1 MSYRRRQSRDP
12 WFDRLTTLSEVEGV
26 SSKPSSDLDSG
37 QSLRDFRNDEIRARD
52 EKDCHV
58 HYHTRQMSTQS
69 NIRTRSFRLTTSPSN
84 TLDSGLSN
92 SYLS

>member
-1 MSYRRRQSRDP
+1 MSYRTRRSRDP
-12 WFDRLTTLSEVEGV
+12 V

-69 NIRTRSFRLTTSPSN
+69 NIRTRSLFMNNFPV
-84 TLDSGLSN
+84 
-92 SYLS
+92 